1 MIARRAQREI
11 EPMIAIGI
19 PSSNGQGVAMTSTAR
34 NRTASPLITHANRA
48 TMTAIGV

>member
-19 PSSNGQGVAMTSTAR
+19 AMSSGQGVAMTNTARKRTDPPLMIHASTA
-34 NRTASPLITHANRA
+34 TVRA
-48 TMTAIGV
+48 TGV